1 MVRHLALELA
11 STIRHDGEGG
21 VADDLESVEGVTRWI
36 RAQAELL
43 PEGITGI
50 TGGAT
55 PEFRAD
61 DELRGEVVALRQAVR
76 ALFAQAVSP
85 APASSADAHC
95 LIATDQALARLNAAA
110 AAEPVTPQ
118 LAWPHDEFPAASLR
132 PAAEREPR
140 VRLSAAL
147 ARAAIDF
154 LAGPE
159 RERLRSCAA
168 PRCVRYFVKRHGRQE
183 WCKPS
188 CGNRARV
195 ARHYRRQREAPAESS

>member
-43 PEGITGI
+43 PDDGIL
-50 TGGAT
+50 
-55 PEFRAD
+55 EFRAD
-61 DELRGEVVALRQAVR
+61 DELRAEVVALRQAVR

-118 LAWPHDEFPAASLR
+118 LAWPHGEIPAASLR
-132 PAAEREPR
+132 PAAQREPR
-140 VRLSAAL
+140 VRLTAAL

-195 ARHYRRQREAPAESS
+195 ARHYRRQRESPAESS